1 MAFSPRKTRWYYVLS
16 LEPSTYLYVRS
27 TGNVSAGSTEHPLS
41 HPVCVRGWL
50 TYVLTKHIKATIITE
65 WHPPLAIDEYI
76 YTSIRYKKLNH
87 ATDINRPWTRLWKG
101 LVGDKTV
108 NSNLLLL
115 LLPLPIYKDA
125 FETCSRSFTN
135 VYAYFTGDV
144 LELIQWYVPLLLSPL
159 PILLARLWNIQ
170 QYVPL
175 LLFLP
180 IFPWGVCG
188 TYNSTFLYYYLTS

>member
-1 MAFSPRKTRWYYVLS
+1 M
-16 LEPSTYLYVRS
+16 
-27 TGNVSAGSTEHPLS
+27 
-41 HPVCVRGWL
+41 
-50 TYVLTKHIKATIITE
+50 
-65 WHPPLAIDEYI
+65 
-76 YTSIRYKKLNH
+76 
-87 ATDINRPWTRLWKG
+87 
-101 LVGDKTV
+101 

-159 PILLARLWNIQ
+159 PILLGRLWNIQ
-170 QYVPL
+170 QYDPL

-180 IFPWGVCG
+180 IFLGEFVEHTIVRSFTIILLPVVRLW
-188 TYNSTFLYYYLTS
+188 NMQ